1 MATDDNTTERKG
13 PGPRS
18 PSTELKAKL
27 KAENPVEGPAQPDER
42 DGDAQRRTAQER
54 ASYSAESER
63 QATKST
69 EGLTVG
75 GEEKTPA
82 D

>member
-13 PGPRS
+13 PGPGS
-18 PSTELKAKL
+18 PSTEELE
-27 KAENPVEGPAQPDER
+27 AENPVESPPQPHER
-42 DGDAQRRTAQER
+42 EGDPQRGTAQER
-54 ASYSAESER
+54 ASYSTESER
-63 QATKST
+63 HATKST

>member
-13 PGPRS
+13 PVPQS
-18 PSTELKAKL
+18 PSTEELE
-27 KAENPVEGPAQPDER
+27 AENPVESPAQPNER
-42 DGDAQRRTAQER
+42 QGDAQRGTAQER
-54 ASYSAESER
+54 ASYSTDSER

-69 EGLTVG
+69 EGLTIG